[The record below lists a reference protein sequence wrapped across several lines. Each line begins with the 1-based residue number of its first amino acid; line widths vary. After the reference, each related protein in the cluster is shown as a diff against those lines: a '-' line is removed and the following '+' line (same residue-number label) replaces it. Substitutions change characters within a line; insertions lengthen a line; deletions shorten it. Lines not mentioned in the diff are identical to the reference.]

1 MTAVGFRCSY
11 LLRGMTRRL
20 VVAIPLGVFAIVG
33 LRVVEHTGAHKF
45 ATPST
50 NDHIT
55 ALANWSKAACDKF
68 RSIAQVTDCN
78 YSAAGTAGSYVTV
91 TLAMDSEDAVLL
103 CPAFARALP
112 YPINKF
118 EMRIKL
124 AATGGLGAVCN
135 QM

>member
-1 MTAVGFRCSY
+1 MRM
-11 LLRGMTRRL
+11 L
-20 VVAIPLGVFAIVG
+20 VAIALGVFAIIG

-45 ATPST
+45 ATPSI
-50 NDHIT
+50 NDQIT

-78 YSAAGTAGSYVTV
+78 YSVTGPAGSYVAV

-103 CPAFARALP
+103 CPAFAQALP
-112 YPINKF
+112 HPINKF

-124 AATGGLGAVCN
+124 AVTGGLAAVCN
-135 QM
+135 RV

>member
-11 LLRGMTRRL
+11 LLRGTTRGL
-20 VVAIPLGVFAIVG
+20 VVAIALGVFAIVG

-50 NDHIT
+50 NDQIT
-55 ALANWSKAACDKF
+55 ALASWSKAADKF

-78 YSAAGTAGSYVTV
+78 YSASGAAGSYVAV

-112 YPINKF
+112 HPINKF

-124 AATGGLGAVCN
+124 AVTGGLAAVCN
-135 QM
+135 RV